1 MEIAII
7 IAFFTLIFWLRS
19 ISIRLFKGKEEADK
33 YLDRSANRF
42 HGCMISILIGI
53 AVLIIA
59 VLTLVDV

>member
-19 ISIRLFKGKEEADK
+19 LSIRLFKGKEEADK
-33 YLDRSANRF
+33 YLDRSANKF
-42 HGCMISILIGI
+42 HGCMIMILIVF

-59 VLTLVDV
+59 AITLLDA